1 MKKLLKWFLIPT
13 VIIIVI
19 SFSLIFYAF
28 KIEPFKLNVNNIDL
42 SSTQSSSLKLVQFSD
57 THIKPDFT
65 Y

>member
-42 SSTQSSSLKLVQFSD
+42 SSTQ
-57 THIKPDFT
+57 
-65 Y
+65 